1 MRENGVAED
10 KSSWE
15 AGIWLLVRKVYCIG
29 IVVGG
34 NVVLCDFFWDRKFTS
49 HMGFANPAKPTSLLY
64 LSFHNVKP
72 T

>member
-1 MRENGVAED
+1 M
-10 KSSWE
+10 
-15 AGIWLLVRKVYCIG
+15 LVRKVYCIG

-34 NVVLCDFFWDRKFTS
+34 DVVLCDFFWDRKFTS